1 MISLFALLGE
11 RYNTFLSRNCLRN
24 TNKRFQYC
32 VVETHSMSRKLP
44 VGYITYHCYNIAQQ
58 KQVSFHLTIKNLQK
72 SPIMHSLGYV
82 IPRPSYLFMQLR
94 PYPFH
99 HTCKLKRDI
108 CTTLLHFPTHP
119 IAGGGPSGIFH
130 CSAERE
136 RQRECLNLFMNT
148 LNMSHGLG
156 PERAATHWYSGVEFC
171 EDSLKSFSFLAF
183 STRAF
188 FQFLQWSTKV
198 LLVQGRVNDW
208 FFGPLYISNICALS
222 VVQCKAS

>member
-1 MISLFALLGE
+1 
-11 RYNTFLSRNCLRN
+11 
-24 TNKRFQYC
+24 
-32 VVETHSMSRKLP
+32 MSFP
-44 VGYITYHCYNIAQQ
+44 Q
-58 KQVSFHLTIKNLQK
+58 TIKNLQK

-156 PERAATHWYSGVEFC
+156 PERASNALIFWSVVLRGQSQEFFFL
-171 EDSLKSFSFLAF
+171 SLFSKGL
-183 STRAF
+183 
-188 FQFLQWSTKV
+188 FQFLQ
-198 LLVQGRVNDW
+198 
-208 FFGPLYISNICALS
+208 
-222 VVQCKAS
+222 